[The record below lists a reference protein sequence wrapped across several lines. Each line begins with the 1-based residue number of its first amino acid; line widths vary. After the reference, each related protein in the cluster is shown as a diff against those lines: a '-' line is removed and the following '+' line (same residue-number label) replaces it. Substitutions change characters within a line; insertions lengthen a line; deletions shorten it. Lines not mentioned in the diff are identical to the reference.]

1 MDAYDEVPYPDSTVP
16 ETYPP
21 QIAAVATLLGVEPP
35 APATARVLE
44 IGCAAG
50 GNLLPMAARLPD
62 ATFVGIDRSA
72 RQVARAQAHI
82 AALGLANVQVSC
94 LDLCDAPADWGSFDY
109 IIVHGVY
116 SWVPAAVRDALMALV
131 GRHLSEAGIAYISY
145 NTLPGWHL
153 HGAIRELMLHHGRD
167 ATTPAERVAAA
178 QEVIELLTRHQ
189 GDASDPCYRVLGLY
203 ARRLQQILT
212 RLGDDAAAYLLHD
225 HLEAVNDPV
234 YVSAFMA
241 HAASHRLHYLGDAHF
256 PSLFPGGIPRS
267 ALDHVAELSGDAADT
282 ELFLDVLRGAT
293 FRQSLLRRAAQAPGR
308 RITPERLMGLT
319 ISSRAV
325 AIEADDAAPG
335 AVRFGVS
342 SGASFD
348 ALDAVS
354 QAGMRL
360 LSACWPAALPFDELF
375 AQACRAAGLTPDAA
389 ARRSLAA
396 TLLVAASRSTS
407 LVTLRLG
414 ATPVAAAP
422 GTAPLVDPL
431 VRWQASRGAEVTN
444 RYHEVLDLDPLGQA
458 LCQSCDGRHSIA
470 ALEHLVAGW
479 LAAGALPALEPG
491 IGIAEAVARQLRRCA
506 LAALLVPQEDP

>member
-21 QIAAVATLLGVEPP
+21 QIAAVATLLGVVSPE
-35 APATARVLE
+35 PATARVLE

-50 GNLLPMAARLPD
+50 GNLLPMAARLPG

-72 RQVARAQAHI
+72 RQVARAHAHI
-82 AALGLANVQVSC
+82 AALGLANVRVHC
-94 LDLCDAPADWGSFDY
+94 LDLCDVPADWGAFDY

-116 SWVPAAVRDALMALV
+116 SWVPPAVRDALMALI
-131 GRHLSEAGIAYISY
+131 GRHLSDTGIAYVSY

-178 QEVIELLTRHQ
+178 QDVIAFLTRHQ
-189 GDASDPCYRVLGLY
+189 HDASDPCYRVLGLY
-203 ARRLQQILT
+203 ARRLQQILD
-212 RLGDDAAAYLLHD
+212 RLGADAAAYLLHD

-234 YVSAFMA
+234 YISAFMA

-256 PSLFPGGIPRS
+256 PSLFPGGIARS
-267 ALDHVAELSGDAADT
+267 ALDHVAELSDGAADT

-293 FRQSLLRRAAQAPGR
+293 FRQSLLRRDAQPAGR
-308 RITPERLMGLT
+308 RITPERVMGLM

-335 AVRFGVS
+335 AVRFGIS
-342 SGASFD
+342 SGASVD
-348 ALDAVS
+348 TLDAVS
-354 QAGMRL
+354 QAAMQL
-360 LSACWPAALPFDELF
+360 LSARWPAALPFDDLF
-375 AQACRAAGLTPDAA
+375 VHACDAAGLAPDAA

-396 TLLVAASRSTS
+396 TLLVAASRSTN
-407 LVTLRLG
+407 LVTLRVG
-414 ATPVAAAP
+414 TTPVAPAP
-422 GTAPLVDPL
+422 GATPLVDPL

-458 LCQSCDGRHSIA
+458 LCQYCDGSQTIP
-470 ALEHLVAGW
+470 ALEQLVAE
-479 LAAGALPALEPG
+479 GAVAPLEPG
-491 IGIAEAVARQLRRCA
+491 IGAAEAVARQLRRFA
-506 LAALLVPQEDP
+506 LAALLVPPEGQ